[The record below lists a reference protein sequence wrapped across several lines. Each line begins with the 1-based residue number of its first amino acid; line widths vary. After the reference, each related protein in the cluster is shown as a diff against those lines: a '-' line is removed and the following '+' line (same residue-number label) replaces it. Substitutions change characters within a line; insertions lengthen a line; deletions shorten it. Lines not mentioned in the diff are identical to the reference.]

1 MAQIC
6 MLDLLWALRQ
16 RGEPTEG
23 VACIGYAGPA
33 IGNQALAAGVQHMGW
48 GPHFINYSIPG

>member
-1 MAQIC
+1 